1 MPLMPEFDHNLD
13 LLPAGPEPTED
24 GLALED
30 DPTAVALAAEEQD
43 PAPLGR
49 SWAFDMGAERFS
61 LHGARPQETRGLATL
76 LGWIDKFLH
85 SEKGALAVHP
95 PWFGMTDPY
104 SLFGRPV
111 SELSVG
117 DLQRDLEDMTN
128 HPNIAGIADVE
139 LITDLLDE
147 AATLELS
154 ILTDP
159 PPEDAELL
167 TLRMR
172 VGVGV

>member
-1 MPLMPEFDHNLD
+1 MPEYDENLD
-13 LLPAGPEPTED
+13 LLPAGPEPVED
-24 GLALED
+24 GIALED
-30 DPTAVALAAEEQD
+30 DPSSVALLEQQD

-49 SWAFDMGAERFS
+49 SWAWDMGVERFAV
-61 LHGARPQETRGLATL
+61 HGSRPRETRGLATL
-76 LGWIDKFLH
+76 LGWIDKYLH
-85 SEKGALAVHP
+85 TERGALAIHP

-111 SELSVG
+111 VELSVG
-117 DLQRDLEDMTN
+117 DLQRDLDGMTN
-128 HPNIAGIADVE
+128 HPNIAGVVDVD
-139 LITDLLDE
+139 LIVDPLDE

-167 TLRMR
+167 SLRVR